1 VQKLKQAIA
10 DNDVLTASLLVATKL
25 DCGDQLDIDSYQECI
40 AVWAQQA
47 KIEGYVFPANEAA
60 FKRLIKYFYVV
71 LAFSDNQQNYFAC
84 QYSLLNQVMD
94 YRTGIPVS
102 LAIVFQSMA
111 VKLGFDVQGVNFPG
125 HFLLRYQVTPERIL
139 YLDPSNGK
147 ILSLADLEN
156 LYFNI
161 LSEIDDEKMPIEALQ
176 AANCDEIIVR
186 LLHNLKA
193 AYINEKKY
201 QQALSTVELLVGL
214 CPEDPYERRD
224 RGFLL
229 HQLDCT
235 QVAIAD
241 YQYFIRQCPKDPA
254 SQLLE
259 VQVRQLN
266 DSLTVQHI
274 IDSLG

>member
-10 DNDVLTASLLVATKL
+10 DNDVLTASLLVAIKL
-25 DCGDQLDIDSYQECI
+25 DGGDQQDVNTYIQLI
-40 AVWAQQA
+40 VKWAQQA
-47 KIEGYVFPANEAA
+47 KIEGYVFPINEAA
-60 FKRLIKYFYVV
+60 FRRLIKYFYVD
-71 LAFSDNQQNYFAC
+71 LAFSDNQQNYFSC
-84 QYSLLNQVMD
+84 QYSLLNQVLD

-102 LAIVFQSMA
+102 LAIVFQSIA
-111 VKLGFDVQGVNFPG
+111 GHLGFDVKGINFPG
-125 HFLLRYQVTPERIL
+125 HFLLRYQVNPDRVL
-139 YLDPSNGK
+139 YIDPSNGK
-147 ILSLADLEN
+147 FLNLSDLEH

-161 LSEIDDEKMPIEALQ
+161 LSEIDDERMPIEALQ
-176 AANCDEIIVR
+176 EASCGETVVR

-193 AYINEKKY
+193 SYINEKKY
-201 QQALSTVELLVGL
+201 QKALCTVELLVTL

-229 HQLDCT
+229 HQLECT

-259 VQVRQLN
+259 AQVRQLN
-266 DSLTVQHI
+266 DSPPVVLH
-274 IDSLG
+274 

>member
-1 VQKLKQAIA
+1 MQRLKQAIA
-10 DNDVLTASLLVATKL
+10 DNDVLTASLLVSIKL
-25 DCGDQLDIDSYQECI
+25 DGGDRLELSTYLERITEWS
-40 AVWAQQA
+40 QQA
-47 KIEGYVFPANEAA
+47 RVEGYVFPINEAA
-60 FKRLIKYFYVV
+60 FTRLIKYFYVD
-71 LAFSDNQQNYFAC
+71 LAFSDNPQNYFSC
-84 QYSLLNQVMD
+84 QYSLLNKVLD

-102 LAIVFQSMA
+102 LAIVFQSIA
-111 VKLGFDVQGVNFPG
+111 VHLGFDVKGVNFPG

-139 YLDPSNGK
+139 YVDPSNGNF
-147 ILSLADLEN
+147 LSFADLEN

-161 LSEIDDEKMPIEALQ
+161 LSEIDDERMPIEALQ
-176 AANCDEIIVR
+176 AASCDEIIVR

-193 AYINEKKY
+193 SYINEKKY
-201 QQALSTVELLVGL
+201 QQALCAVELLVAL

-254 SQLLE
+254 NQLLE
-259 VQVRQLN
+259 AQVRQLN
-266 DSLTVQHI
+266 DSPPVVLH
-274 IDSLG
+274 